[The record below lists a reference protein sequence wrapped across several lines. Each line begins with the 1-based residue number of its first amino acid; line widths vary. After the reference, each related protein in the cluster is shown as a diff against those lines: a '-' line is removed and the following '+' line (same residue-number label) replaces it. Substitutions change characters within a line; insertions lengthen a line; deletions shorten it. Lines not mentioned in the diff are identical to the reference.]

1 VDDPTQYGVLTV
13 EGDVVTGVQEK
24 PANPATNLVNAG
36 VYSFPAETIDLLDVP
51 ESERGERELT
61 DVLARGFVRG
71 GRGLGVVRAGALLG
85 LDSCSIVRDGLAAQT
100 MGLLGGLPRVGNWHL
115 ERRP

>member
-1 VDDPTQYGVLTV
+1 
-13 EGDVVTGVQEK
+13 
-24 PANPATNLVNAG
+24 
-36 VYSFPAETIDLLDVP
+36 
-51 ESERGERELT
+51 
-61 DVLARGFVRG
+61 
-71 GRGLGVVRAGALLG
+71 VRAGALLG